1 MLNLKKLLTEN
12 IQEICETMKRPN
24 IKIVGIEEGEKSQLK
39 SPENSFNKIL
49 EETFLNLK
57 KVMPKRYKKHTEYQI
72 GGS

>member
-39 SPENSFNKIL
+39 SPENIFNKIL

-57 KVMPKRYKKHTEYQI
+57 GTRSIQSTK
-72 GGS
+72 